1 MSTRHLFLPF
11 LIALAGIVSCN
22 QLLPDDQQGTPRGYV
37 TVDKQHYCNLTNVKG
52 KDFEGNQKW
61 VFYDGNDIRV
71 KMSGWRCRCGAPGH
85 ISFNVSLVELDLPG
99 VATMYIPLER
109 TEGDHYVSGNKSV
122 AGAHLN
128 HYHVSKDGRF
138 LEFDLSITL
147 YRETKGDIRIFY
159 SARSYDTPS
168 EASLTYA
175 GRAGKKNGEK
185 KVTKFFNLATFFFCH
200 ISGTTL
206 KSLCCRH

>member
-22 QLLPDDQQGTPRGYV
+22 QLLPDDQQVATRGYV

-71 KMSGWRCRCGAPGH
+71 KMSGWRCRCGEPGH

-99 VATMYIPLER
+99 VATM
-109 TEGDHYVSGNKSV
+109 
-122 AGAHLN
+122 
-128 HYHVSKDGRF
+128 
-138 LEFDLSITL
+138 
-147 YRETKGDIRIFY
+147 
-159 SARSYDTPS
+159 
-168 EASLTYA
+168 
-175 GRAGKKNGEK
+175 
-185 KVTKFFNLATFFFCH
+185 
-200 ISGTTL
+200 
-206 KSLCCRH
+206 

>member
-22 QLLPDDQQGTPRGYV
+22 QWLPDDQQVTTRGYV

-52 KDFEGNQKW
+52 KDFEGSQKW

-71 KMSGWRCRCGAPGH
+71 MMSGWRCRCGTPGH

-122 AGAHLN
+122 TGAHLN

-147 YRETKGDIRIFY
+147 YRETKGGIRIFY
-159 SARSYDTPS
+159 FGPI
-168 EASLTYA
+168 L
-175 GRAGKKNGEK
+175 
-185 KVTKFFNLATFFFCH
+185 
-200 ISGTTL
+200 
-206 KSLCCRH
+206 

>member
-1 MSTRHLFLPF
+1 MSTRHSFLPF

-52 KDFEGNQKW
+52 KDFEGSQKW

-122 AGAHLN
+122 TGAHLN

-147 YRETKGDIRIFY
+147 YRETKGDISIFY
-159 SARSYDTPS
+159 FGPI
-168 EASLTYA
+168 L
-175 GRAGKKNGEK
+175 
-185 KVTKFFNLATFFFCH
+185 
-200 ISGTTL
+200 
-206 KSLCCRH
+206 

>member
-61 VFYDGNDIRV
+61 VFYDGDDIRV

-99 VATMYIPLER
+99 IATMYIPLER

-122 AGAHLN
+122 TGAHLN

-159 SARSYDTPS
+159 FGPI
-168 EASLTYA
+168 L
-175 GRAGKKNGEK
+175 
-185 KVTKFFNLATFFFCH
+185 
-200 ISGTTL
+200 
-206 KSLCCRH
+206 

>member
-109 TEGDHYVSGNKSV
+109 TERG
-122 AGAHLN
+122 
-128 HYHVSKDGRF
+128 
-138 LEFDLSITL
+138 
-147 YRETKGDIRIFY
+147 
-159 SARSYDTPS
+159 
-168 EASLTYA
+168 
-175 GRAGKKNGEK
+175 
-185 KVTKFFNLATFFFCH
+185 
-200 ISGTTL
+200 
-206 KSLCCRH
+206 SLCERQ